1 MTKPLSIEMNDAVA
15 AQLAQ
20 AANDIGE
27 TPEEFVA
34 RAIEARL
41 AAFHSNSFFQRRKKP
56 FDRDAARAWLDDLAE
71 REGGPAP
78 DPDDVL
84 PESYRRPG

>member
-1 MTKPLSIEMNDAVA
+1 MTTPLSIEVNDAVA
-15 AQLAQ
+15 KQLAQ

-27 TPEEFVA
+27 TPEEFVT
-34 RAIEARL
+34 RAIAARL
-41 AAFHSNSFFQRRKKP
+41 AAFHSNAFFQRRKKP
-56 FDRDAARAWLDDLAE
+56 FGRDAARAWLNDLAM

-78 DPDDVL
+78 DPDDIL